1 MRLLCL
7 YFLCHVYKVQCL
19 NLDCAYVCVIRY
31 CTCAVEILAKVM
43 LRAHR
48 ANVLWCTSGIASY
61 DALKKQ
67 TFMKPWYCLSV
78 QSHVSYF
85 AKIMCQLCLFCEL
98 HPLHHPLHSCPC
110 PPNSLSSVFL
120 LCSILSPCLPPIF
133 VLSLVVIWLSCYY
146 TLMNLVIAFLA
157 YCWCNYCIV
166 CMYELHGTV
175 VSVHAVYSTV
185 RTVLGVSLPYRVHV
199 HAAWY
204 GSFSTPG
211 VATVP
216 FVPCLVSH

>member
-1 MRLLCL
+1 
-7 YFLCHVYKVQCL
+7 
-19 NLDCAYVCVIRY
+19 
-31 CTCAVEILAKVM
+31 
-43 LRAHR
+43 
-48 ANVLWCTSGIASY
+48 
-61 DALKKQ
+61 
-67 TFMKPWYCLSV
+67 MKPWYCLSV

-85 AKIMCQLCLFCEL
+85 ANIMCQLCLFCKL
-98 HPLHHPLHSCPC
+98 HPLHHPVHSCPC

-120 LCSILSPCLPPIF
+120 LCSILSPCLPQISGECSIF

-185 RTVLGVSLPYRVHV
+185 RTMLGVSLPYRVHV

-211 VATVP
+211 VATVL
-216 FVPCLVSH
+216 FVPCLVSHYRIVCMYALHATVLSGTKLEPQFDVAQLTSIAVSHLFVLQTPH